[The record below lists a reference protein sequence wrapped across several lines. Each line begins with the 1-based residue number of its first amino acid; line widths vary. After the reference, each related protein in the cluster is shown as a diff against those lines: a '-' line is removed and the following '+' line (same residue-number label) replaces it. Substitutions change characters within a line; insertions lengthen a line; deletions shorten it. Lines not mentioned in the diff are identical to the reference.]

1 MKTKQLCVGCYNDF
15 YNHQLTQLHGSG
27 CWCFENATVV
37 TRIKVG
43 TFESP
48 PYSPSRAK
56 EYLSCYAPQGS
67 AMLKPDDCRVR
78 DTPFPVTKES
88 DDDAIVD

>member
-1 MKTKQLCVGCYNDF
+1 MNKTKQACVGCYNDF
-15 YNHQLTQLHGSG
+15 YNHQREGG
-27 CWCFENATVV
+27 CWCFQNATVV

-56 EYLSCYAPQGS
+56 EYLSCYSPQGS

-78 DTPFPVTKES
+78 GTPFPVTKEAG
-88 DDDAIVD
+88 DA